1 MSAASADSPL
11 HHLTGLDLEIMSRG
25 SAYVNAM
32 KTAGLPREHPD
43 WSSSSCLKVDPVN
56 FMVQLILDESAERS
70 IPCSRQR
77 SC

>member
-32 KTAGLPREHPD
+32 KTAGLLKECPD
-43 WSSSSCLKVDPVN
+43 WSSSYLKMEPVN

-70 IPCSRQR
+70 IPCSRQG